1 VLCLAGAAFFGLLG
15 VDTDVA
21 GESYDC
27 GAPIAR
33 LGGDDR
39 EQKWAE
45 DSFILNTETGDI
57 PPDDLPQRAC
67 KRETDDQLT
76 FVYILGPLGVVLVA
90 AAVVVFFVGQRREQP
105 ASPAG
110 SMADPGP
117 TPPPPSPASG

>member
-1 VLCLAGAAFFGLLG
+1 MRRLALLSAVLG
-15 VDTDVA
+15 VAALVAAAVIGLIGVETDVA

-45 DSFILNTETGDI
+45 DSFLLNSETGDI

-67 KRETDDQLT
+67 KQKTDDRLT
-76 FVYILGPLGVVLVA
+76 FVYPLGGIGVVLLI
-90 AAVVVFFVGQRREQP
+90 AAVVLFVVGRPRP
-105 ASPAG
+105 ATS
-110 SMADPGP
+110 
-117 TPPPPSPASG
+117 PPPPREPVE